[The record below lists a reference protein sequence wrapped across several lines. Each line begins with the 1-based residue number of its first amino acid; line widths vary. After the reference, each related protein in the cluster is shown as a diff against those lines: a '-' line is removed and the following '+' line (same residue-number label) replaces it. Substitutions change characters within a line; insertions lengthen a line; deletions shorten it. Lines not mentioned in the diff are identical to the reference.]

1 MDKYSP
7 QSVYENAL
15 LRDGN
20 NNEYHGEALF
30 MALILRA
37 SGERTEDNERKVAEI
52 MDDQNLKE

>member
-1 MDKYSP
+1 MEKYSP
-7 QSVYENAL
+7 NSLYENAL
-15 LRDGN
+15 LRDKN

-37 SGERTEDNERKVAEI
+37 SGDRTEDNERQVAEI